1 MIDKIFLYIS
11 AAQDLEHERDV
22 LGRAVVDIPTTLGW
36 NIVQSPIRGE
46 PVDLESVTRADLHLV
61 LLGGDIRAPIGS
73 EWLTARRAGRTPAL
87 FLKQGIPRTI
97 AAQSF
102 RRHVE
107 EWARW
112 QPFEG
117 LADLRKQALKMISN
131 HILNKAGYYSLSST
145 EYDSLQ
151 TWINKLEEIHGEVED
166 ERRGVTGESSVILS
180 PERYMPSDGVLLEAP
195 VEPEEPE
202 GS

>member
-36 NIVQSPIRGE
+36 QIVQSPIRGE
-46 PVDLESVTRADLHLV
+46 PVDLESVARADLHLV
-61 LLGGDIRAPIGS
+61 LLGGDIRAPIGT
-73 EWLTARRAGRTPAL
+73 EWLTARRTGRTPAL

-107 EWARW
+107 EWATW
-112 QPFEG
+112 QPFEE
-117 LADLRKQALKMISN
+117 LANLREQALKLISN
-131 HILNKAGYYSLSST
+131 HILSKADFYSLSST
-145 EYDSLQ
+145 EYDRLQ
-151 TWINKLEEIHGEVED
+151 TWIDTLEAEKGELGD
-166 ERRGVTGESSVILS
+166 EPRGVTGESSVILS
-180 PERYMPSDGVLLEAP
+180 PERYMPSEGVLLEAP
-195 VEPEEPE
+195 AEPEEPE